1 MRFEEAAGQSRQ
13 PISTS
18 VLASYT
24 FGLILA
30 VLLSSAYHHPQ
41 PALLY
46 LLPTNSQCSNQHSF
60 NQLLKHVCL
69 LLYSGAVFANVEA
82 EVRAGR
88 NIGRG
93 LSSSALGT
101 LVLSKTVVRA
111 NESCRVN
118 FSGLNVTV
126 VDCRRVVIAGNLI
139 FFESSLLAS
148 CRTSSR
154 RSEALSNLS
163 RMRIIAMTQARCVQT
178 S

>member
-1 MRFEEAAGQSRQ
+1 MHTITLNPRSCTSCQASWSARSCRLAGLGCW
-13 PISTS
+13 P
-18 VLASYT
+18 
-24 FGLILA
+24 
-30 VLLSSAYHHPQ
+30 SSGAESHSLTWTKPS
-41 PALLY
+41 
-46 LLPTNSQCSNQHSF
+46 NSQCRNQHSF